1 MAQLRVLIIDAW
13 ALEAGVT
20 PGSEELRSWKL
31 GILLEC
37 WDSQRDCAL
46 LSFSKYMGCKPRE
59 PAKTEG

>member
-1 MAQLRVLIIDAW
+1 MAQLSVLVIDAR

-37 WDSQRDCAL
+37 WDSQRDRAL
-46 LSFSKYMGCKPRE
+46 LSFSEYMGCEPRE
-59 PAKTEG
+59 PTKPER